1 MKIFDID
8 GTVTIKTEN
17 PSLTIKMALAAVHVL
32 GMSSSVTYKKHTA
45 AASFKHIPNSSKITT
60 NFKNLKKN
68 N

>member
-8 GTVTIKTEN
+8 GTVIIKTVN
-17 PSLTIKMALAAVHVL
+17 QSLTIKMVLAAVHVL
-32 GMSSSVTYKKHTA
+32 GMSSSVTYKKHMA
-45 AASFKHIPNSSKITT
+45 VASFKHIPNSSKITT